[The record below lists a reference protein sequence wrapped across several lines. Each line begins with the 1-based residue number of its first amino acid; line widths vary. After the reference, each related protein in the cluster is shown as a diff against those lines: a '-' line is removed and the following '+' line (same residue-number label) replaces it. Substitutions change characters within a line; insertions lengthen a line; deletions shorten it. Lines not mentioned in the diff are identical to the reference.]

1 MIREE
6 IYRELYVAIQELPER
21 NREIFAL
28 YVLGKNDDEIA
39 ESLSLDEHVVHE
51 YKKEAIHFLK
61 NRLGNQFYW
70 FLWMKN
76 IQLARL
82 LLNDV

>member
-21 NREIFAL
+21 NREIFVL
-28 YVLGKNDDEIA
+28 HVLGKNNDEIA
-39 ESLSLDEHVVHE
+39 ESLSLDVHVVNE

-61 NRLGNQFYW
+61 NRLGDQFYW

-76 IQLARL
+76 LQITRL
-82 LLNDV
+82 LINDV

>member
-6 IYRELYVAIQELPER
+6 IYRELYVAILELPER

-28 YVLGKNDDEIA
+28 HVLGKNDDEIA
-39 ESLSLDEHVVHE
+39 ESLSLDVHIVNE

-76 IQLARL
+76 LQMNRL
-82 LLNDV
+82 FLNNL

>member
-28 YVLGKNDDEIA
+28 HVLGKNDDEIA
-39 ESLSLDEHVVHE
+39 ESLSLDVHVVNEHI
-51 YKKEAIHFLK
+51 KGAIHFLK

-76 IQLARL
+76 IQITRL